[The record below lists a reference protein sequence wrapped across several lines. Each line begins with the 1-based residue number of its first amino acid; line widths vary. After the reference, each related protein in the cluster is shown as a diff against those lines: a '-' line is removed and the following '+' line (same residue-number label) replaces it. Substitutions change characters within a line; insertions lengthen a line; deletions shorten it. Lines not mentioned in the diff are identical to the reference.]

1 MKQILTAMN
10 NPKLNQELQKEK
22 NIKIIGNDI
31 PYKEG
36 ILEILEKNKNI
47 NLIFISE
54 NLEGEINF
62 LELIKKIKIINKEI
76 KLIIILNKENNNLE
90 NKLKEIN
97 INNIYYKNK
106 INNKIL
112 INIINNKNKIE
123 IKNKKNKLNTENN
136 KINKNKLNTKNNK
149 IKKLNKNKIIKLNK
163 EKDNIIKILNKKIKP
178 EKIKNKKIICI
189 TGGKKVGKTTI
200 TLILAYYLSQENKK
214 IAIIDCNFQNP
225 WISRFLKIKKEKN
238 LENKEIKEYKINNN
252 LFLIYN
258 IKKELN
264 SNTENILNKL
274 KNKYDYI
281 FFDSPIYYKKI
292 INNSEYILFILKPE
306 FKNIKEIYFKY
317 INNFYSKKEKINILI
332 NNYKN
337 NLISLKIISKIFNQ
351 KIINSKIKNNIKIN
365 KLKNN
370 FYKNKKILD
379 NKKIKKE
386 FNKILLKIK
395 N

>member
-54 NLEGEINF
+54 KLEGEINF

-76 KLIIILNKENNNLE
+76 KLIIILNKENNYLE

-123 IKNKKNKLNTENN
+123 IKNN
-136 KINKNKLNTKNNK
+136 KINIENNK
-149 IKKLNKNKIIKLNK
+149 IKKSNKNKLKINKIIKLNK
-163 EKDNIIKILNKKIKP
+163 DKVNIIKILNKKIKP

-189 TGGKKVGKTTI
+189 TGGKKVGKTTL
-200 TLILAYYLSQENKK
+200 TLILGYYLSQENKK
-214 IAIIDCNFQNP
+214 IAIIDCDFQNP
-225 WISRFLKIKKEKN
+225 GISRFIKIKKEKN

-252 LFLIYN
+252 LFFIYN
-258 IKKELN
+258 VKKELN
-264 SNTENILNKL
+264 NNTENILNKL

-292 INNSEYILFILKPE
+292 INSSEYILFILKPE

>member
-54 NLEGEINF
+54 KLEGEINF

-76 KLIIILNKENNNLE
+76 KLIIILNKENNYLE

-123 IKNKKNKLNTENN
+123 IKNNKINIENNKIKKSNQNKL
-136 KINKNKLNTKNNK
+136 KINKNKPK
-149 IKKLNKNKIIKLNK
+149 INKIIKLNK
-163 EKDNIIKILNKKIKP
+163 DKVNIIKILNKKIKP

-225 WISRFLKIKKEKN
+225 GISKFLKIKKEKN

-264 SNTENILNKL
+264 NNTEDILNKL

-292 INNSEYILFILKPE
+292 INNSEYILFILKPK

>member
-123 IKNKKNKLNTENN
+123 IKNNNEIKKFKKNKLNIENN
-136 KINKNKLNTKNNK
+136 KINKNKLN
-149 IKKLNKNKIIKLNK
+149 IKKIIKLNK
-163 EKDNIIKILNKKIKP
+163 AKVNIIKILNKKIKP
-178 EKIKNKKIICI
+178 EKIKNRKIICI
-189 TGGKKVGKTTI
+189 TGGKKVGKTTL
-200 TLILAYYLSQENKK
+200 TLILGYYLSQENKK
-214 IAIIDCNFQNP
+214 IAIIDGDFQNP
-225 WISRFLKIKKEKN
+225 GISRFLKIKKEKN

-252 LFLIYN
+252 LIFIYN
-258 IKKELN
+258 VKKELN
-264 SNTENILNKL
+264 NNTENILNKL

-281 FFDSPIYYKKI
+281 LFDSPIYYKKI

-306 FKNIKEIYFKY
+306 LKNIKEIYFKY
-317 INNFYSKKEKINILI
+317 INNFYSKKEKINIII

-365 KLKNN
+365 KIKNN

>member
-76 KLIIILNKENNNLE
+76 KLIIILNKENNYLE

-123 IKNKKNKLNTENN
+123 IKNNKINIENNKIKKSNKNKL
-136 KINKNKLNTKNNK
+136 KINKNKPK
-149 IKKLNKNKIIKLNK
+149 INKIIKLNK
-163 EKDNIIKILNKKIKP
+163 DKVNIIKILNKKIKP

-189 TGGKKVGKTTI
+189 TGGKKVGKTTL
-200 TLILAYYLSQENKK
+200 TLILGYYLSQENKK
-214 IAIIDCNFQNP
+214 IAIIDCDFQNP
-225 WISRFLKIKKEKN
+225 GISRFIKIKKEKN

-252 LFLIYN
+252 LFFIYN
-258 IKKELN
+258 VKKELN
-264 SNTENILNKL
+264 NNTENILNKL

-292 INNSEYILFILKPE
+292 INSSEYILFILKPE

>member
-54 NLEGEINF
+54 KLEGEINF

-76 KLIIILNKENNNLE
+76 KLIIILNKENNYLE

-123 IKNKKNKLNTENN
+123 IKNN
-136 KINKNKLNTKNNK
+136 KINIENNK
-149 IKKLNKNKIIKLNK
+149 IKKSNKNKLKINKIIKLNK
-163 EKDNIIKILNKKIKP
+163 DKVNIIKILNKKIKP

-189 TGGKKVGKTTI
+189 TGGKKVGKTTL
-200 TLILAYYLSQENKK
+200 TLILGYYLSQENKK
-214 IAIIDCNFQNP
+214 IAIIDCDFQNP
-225 WISRFLKIKKEKN
+225 GISRFIKIKKEKN

-252 LFLIYN
+252 LFFIYN
-258 IKKELN
+258 VKKELN
-264 SNTENILNKL
+264 NNTENILNKL

-292 INNSEYILFILKPE
+292 INSSEYILFILKPE

-370 FYKNKKILD
+370 FYKNKKILN

>member
-90 NKLKEIN
+90 NKLKQIN

-123 IKNKKNKLNTENN
+123 IKNN
-136 KINKNKLNTKNNK
+136 KINIENNK
-149 IKKLNKNKIIKLNK
+149 IKKLNKNKSKINKIIKLNK
-163 EKDNIIKILNKKIKP
+163 DKVNIIKILNKKIKP

-189 TGGKKVGKTTI
+189 TGGKKVGKTTL
-200 TLILAYYLSQENKK
+200 TLILGYYLSQENKK
-214 IAIIDCNFQNP
+214 IAIIDCDFQNP
-225 WISRFLKIKKEKN
+225 GISRFIKIKKEKN

-252 LFLIYN
+252 LFFIYN
-258 IKKELN
+258 VKKELN
-264 SNTENILNKL
+264 NNTENILNKL

-292 INNSEYILFILKPE
+292 INSSEYILFILKPE

-370 FYKNKKILD
+370 FYKNKKILN

>member
-123 IKNKKNKLNTENN
+123 IKNN
-136 KINKNKLNTKNNK
+136 KINIENNK
-149 IKKLNKNKIIKLNK
+149 IKKLNKNKSKINKIIKLNK
-163 EKDNIIKILNKKIKP
+163 DKVNIIKIL
-178 EKIKNKKIICI
+178 NKKIICI
-189 TGGKKVGKTTI
+189 TGGKKVGKTTL
-200 TLILAYYLSQENKK
+200 TLILGYYLSQENKK
-214 IAIIDCNFQNP
+214 IAIIDCDFQNP
-225 WISRFLKIKKEKN
+225 GISRFIKIKKEKN
-238 LENKEIKEYKINNN
+238 LEYKGIKEYKINNN
-252 LFLIYN
+252 LFFIYN
-258 IKKELN
+258 VKKELN
-264 SNTENILNKL
+264 NNTDDILNKL

-292 INNSEYILFILKPE
+292 INYSEYILFILKPE

-317 INNFYSKKEKINILI
+317 INNFYSKKEKINIII

-379 NKKIKKE
+379 DKKIKKK

>member
-123 IKNKKNKLNTENN
+123 IKNNNEIKKLKKNKLNIENN
-136 KINKNKLNTKNNK
+136 KINKNKLN
-149 IKKLNKNKIIKLNK
+149 IKKIIKLNK
-163 EKDNIIKILNKKIKP
+163 AKVNIIKILNKKIKP
-178 EKIKNKKIICI
+178 EKIKNRKIICI
-189 TGGKKVGKTTI
+189 TGGKKVGKTTL
-200 TLILAYYLSQENKK
+200 TLILGYYLSQENKK
-214 IAIIDCNFQNP
+214 IAIIDCDFQNP
-225 WISRFLKIKKEKN
+225 GISRFLKIKKEKN

-252 LFLIYN
+252 LIFIYN
-258 IKKELN
+258 VKKELN
-264 SNTENILNKL
+264 NNTENILNKL

-281 FFDSPIYYKKI
+281 LFDSPIYYKKI

-306 FKNIKEIYFKY
+306 LKNIKEIYFKY
-317 INNFYSKKEKINILI
+317 INNFYSKKEKINIII

-365 KLKNN
+365 KIKNN

>member
-54 NLEGEINF
+54 KLEGEINF

-76 KLIIILNKENNNLE
+76 KLIIILNKENNYLE

-123 IKNKKNKLNTENN
+123 IKNN
-136 KINKNKLNTKNNK
+136 KINIENNK
-149 IKKLNKNKIIKLNK
+149 IKKSNKNKLKINKIIKLNK
-163 EKDNIIKILNKKIKP
+163 DKVNIIKILNKKIKP

-225 WISRFLKIKKEKN
+225 GISKFLKIKKEKN

-264 SNTENILNKL
+264 NNTEDILNKL

>member
-76 KLIIILNKENNNLE
+76 KLIIILNKENNYLE

-123 IKNKKNKLNTENN
+123 IKNN
-136 KINKNKLNTKNNK
+136 KINIENNK
-149 IKKLNKNKIIKLNK
+149 IKKSNKNKLKINKIIKLNK
-163 EKDNIIKILNKKIKP
+163 DKVNIIKILNKKIKP

-189 TGGKKVGKTTI
+189 TGGKKVGKTTL
-200 TLILAYYLSQENKK
+200 TLILGYYLSQENKK
-214 IAIIDCNFQNP
+214 IAIIDCDFQNP
-225 WISRFLKIKKEKN
+225 GISRFIKIKKEKN

-252 LFLIYN
+252 LFFIYN
-258 IKKELN
+258 VKKELN
-264 SNTENILNKL
+264 NNTENILNKL

-292 INNSEYILFILKPE
+292 INSSEYILFILKPE

-370 FYKNKKILD
+370 FYKNKKILN

>member
-54 NLEGEINF
+54 KLEGEINF
-62 LELIKKIKIINKEI
+62 LELIKKIKITNKEI
-76 KLIIILNKENNNLE
+76 KLIIILNKENNYLE

-123 IKNKKNKLNTENN
+123 IKNN
-136 KINKNKLNTKNNK
+136 KINIENNK
-149 IKKLNKNKIIKLNK
+149 IKKSNKNKLKINKIIKLNK
-163 EKDNIIKILNKKIKP
+163 DKVNIIKILNKKIKP

-214 IAIIDCNFQNP
+214 IAIIECNFQNP
-225 WISRFLKIKKEKN
+225 GISKFLKIKKEKN

-264 SNTENILNKL
+264 NNTEDILNKL

>member
-149 IKKLNKNKIIKLNK
+149 IKKSNK

-189 TGGKKVGKTTI
+189 TGGKKVGKTTL
-200 TLILAYYLSQENKK
+200 TLILGYYLSQENKK

-225 WISRFLKIKKEKN
+225 GISRFLKIKKEKN

-264 SNTENILNKL
+264 NNTENILNKL

>member
-1 MKQILTAMN
+1 MNQILTAMN

-123 IKNKKNKLNTENN
+123 IKNN
-136 KINKNKLNTKNNK
+136 KIKKSNKNKLKINK
-149 IKKLNKNKIIKLNK
+149 IKKLNKNKPKINKIIKLNK
-163 EKDNIIKILNKKIKP
+163 DKVNIIKILNKKIKP

-189 TGGKKVGKTTI
+189 TGGKKVGKTTL
-200 TLILAYYLSQENKK
+200 TLILGYYLSQENKK
-214 IAIIDCNFQNP
+214 IAIIDCDFQNP
-225 WISRFLKIKKEKN
+225 GISRFIKIKKEKN
-238 LENKEIKEYKINNN
+238 LEKKEIKEYKINNN
-252 LFLIYN
+252 LFFIYN
-258 IKKELN
+258 VKKELN
-264 SNTENILNKL
+264 NNTENILNKL

-317 INNFYSKKEKINILI
+317 INNFYSKKEKINIII

>member
-54 NLEGEINF
+54 KLEGEINF

-76 KLIIILNKENNNLE
+76 KLIIILNKENNYLE

-123 IKNKKNKLNTENN
+123 IKNNKINIENNKIKKSNKNKL
-136 KINKNKLNTKNNK
+136 KINKNKPK
-149 IKKLNKNKIIKLNK
+149 INKIIKLNK
-163 EKDNIIKILNKKIKP
+163 DKVNIIKILNKKIKP

-189 TGGKKVGKTTI
+189 TGGKKVGKTTL
-200 TLILAYYLSQENKK
+200 TLILGYYLSQENKK
-214 IAIIDCNFQNP
+214 IAIIDCDFQNP
-225 WISRFLKIKKEKN
+225 GISRFIKIKKEKN

-252 LFLIYN
+252 LFFIYN
-258 IKKELN
+258 VKKELN
-264 SNTENILNKL
+264 NNTENILNKL

-292 INNSEYILFILKPE
+292 INSSEYILFILKPE

>member
-54 NLEGEINF
+54 KLEGEINF

-76 KLIIILNKENNNLE
+76 KLIIILNKENNYLE

-123 IKNKKNKLNTENN
+123 IKNN
-136 KINKNKLNTKNNK
+136 KINIENNK
-149 IKKLNKNKIIKLNK
+149 IKKSNKNKLKINKIIKLNK
-163 EKDNIIKILNKKIKP
+163 DKVNIIKILNKKIKP

-189 TGGKKVGKTTI
+189 TGGKKVGRTTI

-214 IAIIDCNFQNP
+214 IAIIDCDFQNP
-225 WISRFLKIKKEKN
+225 GISRFIKIKKEKN

-252 LFLIYN
+252 LFFIYN
-258 IKKELN
+258 VKKELN
-264 SNTENILNKL
+264 NNTENILNKL

-292 INNSEYILFILKPE
+292 INSSEYILFILKPE